1 MKKLFLVIFALLLFL
16 VGCDSIENS
25 NNPTSPTVQNKI
37 DPPEDLG
44 LSGKW
49 TMWFLHPGTCVEEV
63 KSVLK
68 ETSKFLRIGHPHK
81 PKCKISITYYT
92 LLERFWLDI
101 DPNGTVANRTWN
113 SKTLYG
119 QTTRSDFWQ
128 RCGNTCNPPYVED
141 GRLWEWV
148 HYWWPFIFPSE
159 DLLSG
164 TVEGIMYKHPNYYL
178 SWEITYSRKTLES
191 LYRFRGEL
199 TLETGEVIPFWGRQ
213 TRRDPFVIIPLNSIV
228 GDPTLQ
234 KSSDIYFS
242 EH

>member
-1 MKKLFLVIFALLLFL
+1 MKKLFLVIFTLLLFL
-16 VGCDSIENS
+16 VGCDSTEDS
-25 NNPTSPTVQNKI
+25 TNPLRPDLQSKI

-44 LSGKW
+44 LSGAW
-49 TMWFLHPGTCVEEV
+49 TMWFLHPGTYVEERSSDV
-63 KSVLK
+63 KNPAQ
-68 ETSKFLRIGHPHK
+68 FLRIKYPRT
-81 PKCKISITYYT
+81 CKVSITYYT
-92 LLERFWLDI
+92 LLERFWMDI
-101 DPNGTVANRTWN
+101 DPSGPVANRTWN
-113 SKTLYG
+113 SKSLYG
-119 QTTRSDFWQ
+119 QTTFSEFNQ
-128 RCGNTCNPPYVED
+128 RCGRTYAPYVED

-164 TVEGIMYKHPNYYL
+164 TAEGIAYKHPHYYL
-178 SWEITYSRKTLES
+178 SWKITYSRKTLES

-199 TLETGEVIPFWGRQ
+199 TLENDVIIPFWGRQ